1 MMNDLN
7 TDCKDIIMEY
17 LLHYCYKDT
26 AKALLD
32 EIQHLDECSKAI
44 KLKVHNAVGDQAIS
58 ARNDH
63 DKRHT
68 IDMSMLDKS
77 NIEWN
82 HIDARKDIHNAIR
95 EGDIGRAFTLIEKHF
110 PNLIRAYNTIN
121 RMEAA
126 LQDSSALPKSHCTIY
141 KLRCQ
146 QFVETLRSSGPIE
159 AIQFAKFYFR
169 PCSKLYKELTD
180 DATSLI
186 AYTDLESHD
195 RASQRHRDKIADEV
209 NQMVLESQH
218 FSPQTALEKLWR
230 QKTAIQVELDNQ
242 KRQSSARDQQESE
255 NTKALM

>member
-1 MMNDLN
+1 
-7 TDCKDIIMEY
+7 MEY

-32 EIQHLDECSKAI
+32 EMQHLDECSKAI
-44 KLKVHNAVGDQAIS
+44 KLKVHNADDQAVNVPS
-58 ARNDH
+58 NH
-63 DKRHT
+63 DKKHT
-68 IDMSMLDKS
+68 VDISMLDKN

-110 PNLIRAYNTIN
+110 PDLMRIYNTIN
-121 RMEAA
+121 RMEVA
-126 LQDSSALPKSHCTIY
+126 LQDRSTLPKSHCTIY

-186 AYTDLESHD
+186 AYTDLASHD
-195 RASQRHRDKIADEV
+195 RSSQHHRDRIADEV
-209 NQMVLESQH
+209 NEMILESQH

-242 KRQSSARDQQESE
+242 KRQASSQDQQELE
-255 NTKALM
+255 NTKTPM

>member
-32 EIQHLDECSKAI
+32 EMQRLDECSKTI
-44 KLKVHNAVGDQAIS
+44 KLNIHNAGGQAINGS
-58 ARNDH
+58 NGNDS
-63 DKRHT
+63 KQT
-68 IDMSMLDKS
+68 IDISTLDKN

-82 HIDARKDIHNAIR
+82 HIDARRDIHNAIK
-95 EGDIGRAFTLIEKHF
+95 EGDIGRAFNLIEKHF
-110 PNLIRAYNTIN
+110 PNLIRIYNTIN
-121 RMEAA
+121 RMETTPE
-126 LQDSSALPKSHCTIY
+126 DKSTLPKSHCIIY

-169 PCSKLYKELTD
+169 FCSKIYKELTH

-195 RASQRHRDKIADEV
+195 RSSQRHRDKIADEV
-209 NQMVLESQH
+209 NEMILG
-218 FSPQTALEKLWR
+218 KL
-230 QKTAIQVELDNQ
+230 A
-242 KRQSSARDQQESE
+242 A
-255 NTKALM
+255 